1 MSSWSPFRPTQ
12 QDLERIAIDV
22 AAVSTI
28 QDTLLENHPDL
39 TSRDRV
45 AHQYQIAGG
54 RADLT
59 IADSL
64 PDHLAGVG
72 LFEPGSSHIGIARIS
87 TGLGCPHLE
96 TDPDFLGLSVAFQ
109 TDGGARVDFL
119 TINHP
124 AAPTDTHKEFVSLLQ
139 ATADGAGAEPPF
151 GSGAGELDLL
161 DLLASNTALT
171 RSLITSLGIKRG
183 GGTALHVLGQTL
195 RTAKSSTAYQSYWTG
210 AVEAGGQIGKVVFVP
225 VKDDNPLRSL
235 KPGERHLT
243 EDWRTRQASGS
254 LDFDVYWLPFVD
266 EASTPL
272 GELTEAW
279 QENPQRIG
287 KLSFPQID
295 WQSQEA
301 RHWAALAAEIGAN
314 PGNWVRDT
322 ANSIPEPATEFTC
335 ARKLAYRLSQI
346 GRGALPEELYAGV
359 FQSGRITESLAE
371 ELDRR
376 RHIKKTGR
384 HIDSAP

>member
-1 MSSWSPFRPTQ
+1 MSNWSPFRPTQ
-12 QDLERIAIDV
+12 RDLDRIADDV
-22 AAVSTI
+22 AAIPAI
-28 QDTLLENHPDL
+28 QETLLANHPDL

-54 RADLT
+54 RAVLNV
-59 IADSL
+59 ADSL
-64 PDHLAGVG
+64 PDHLTGVG
-72 LFEPGSSHIGIARIS
+72 LFEPNSTHIGIARVS

-109 TDGGARVDFL
+109 TSHGARVDFL
-119 TINHP
+119 AINHP
-124 AAPTDTHKEFVSLLQ
+124 AAPTDTHKDFVSLLK
-139 ATADGAGAEPPF
+139 ATAEGAGAEPPF
-151 GSGAGELDLL
+151 GSGVGELDLL

-171 RSLITSLGIKRG
+171 RSLIATLGIKRG

-195 RTAKSSTAYQSYWTG
+195 RTAKSSTAYQTYWTG
-210 AVEAGGQIGKVVFVP
+210 AVEVGGQIGKVALVP
-225 VKDDNPLRSL
+225 VDDDNPLRAL

-243 EDWRTRQASGS
+243 DEWRARQSAGP
-254 LDFDVYWLPFVD
+254 LNFDVQWLPFID

-287 KLSFPQID
+287 RLNFPQID

-301 RHWAALAAEIGAN
+301 QLWAALAAEIGAN
-314 PGNWVRDT
+314 PGNWVRDK
-322 ANSIPEPATEFTC
+322 ADSISEPATEFTC
-335 ARKLAYRLSQI
+335 ARKFAYRLSQT
-346 GRGALPEELYAGV
+346 GRDALPEELYADI
-359 FQSGRITESLAE
+359 FQSGLITESLAA
-371 ELDRR
+371 ELERR
-376 RHIKKTGR
+376 RHIKKTGG